1 MFLMDW
7 YLSVF
12 TKALP
17 LEVAAQVWDM
27 YLYEGEVYML
37 CVALGILKM
46 FAPSLS
52 LYGVEKISPFLLH
65 LPENIKIEEL
75 FTFINQ
81 IHIPLK
87 QYEKVR
93 RKVCDLLLIL
103 CLTRLFLTFISFLC
117 FLSTSLSSLFYLV
130 PLLV

>member
-46 FAPSLS
+46 FAPTLS
-52 LYGVEKISPFLLH
+52 LYGVEKISPLLLH

-75 FTFINQ
+75 FIFINQ

-93 RKVCDLLLIL
+93 RKV
-103 CLTRLFLTFISFLC
+103 
-117 FLSTSLSSLFYLV
+117 SLSVDHCLFTSF
-130 PLLV
+130 